1 MTELIILLRNCFVNP
16 HAVHHHSNARRVR
29 ERRASAGVSGWT
41 EVIALNE
48 AHLSF
53 GRCSLEWAACAHA
66 HFTRVRRGQVKVTWF
81 ATAAASS
88 VLIYSLL
95 KSWVIYCNAGCF
107 LTRDDVGKQQPPV
120 VISFKSF
127 DDCLVKTNKH
137 SPLHECINLV
147 NTNAGFFLQGT
158 RRDELIA
165 DD

>member
-1 MTELIILLRNCFVNP
+1 MQ
-16 HAVHHHSNARRVR
+16 AV
-29 ERRASAGVSGWT
+29 
-41 EVIALNE
+41 
-48 AHLSF
+48 
-53 GRCSLEWAACAHA
+53 
-66 HFTRVRRGQVKVTWF
+66 
-81 ATAAASS
+81 
-88 VLIYSLL
+88 
-95 KSWVIYCNAGCF
+95 F

-127 DDCLVKTNKH
+127 DDCLVITNKH

>member
-1 MTELIILLRNCFVNP
+1 MQCITIQMRG
-16 HAVHHHSNARRVR
+16 VR

-66 HFTRVRRGQVKVTWF
+66 HFTRVRRGQVKVMWF

-107 LTRDDVGKQQPPV
+107 LTRDD
-120 VISFKSF
+120 
-127 DDCLVKTNKH
+127 CLVITINH
-137 SPLHECINLV
+137 SPLHECMNLV
-147 NTNAGFFLQGT
+147 NTKVIFFFRVQDVMNSFRMTSIFWLICSIFWRCIRTVSEFQINPKQLEANA
-158 RRDELIA
+158 
-165 DD
+165 